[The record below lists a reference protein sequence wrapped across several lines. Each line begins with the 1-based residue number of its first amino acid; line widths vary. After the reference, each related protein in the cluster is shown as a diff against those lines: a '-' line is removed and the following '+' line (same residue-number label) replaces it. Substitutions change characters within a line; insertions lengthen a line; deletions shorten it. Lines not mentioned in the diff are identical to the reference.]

1 MQAHMPVLVEWGI
14 NMLDDMVV
22 LMKGHNMHIGVYR
35 YTDSVVAVLDATNML
50 IMLEALVSKCK
61 FMLKTNLKLAWWR
74 LLSLLGESILERS
87 R

>member
-1 MQAHMPVLVEWGI
+1 MQTISKQVTEDQSMG
-14 NMLDDMVV
+14 
-22 LMKGHNMHIGVYR
+22 GVYR

-74 LLSLLGESILERS
+74 LWSLLGESVLERF

>member
-1 MQAHMPVLVEWGI
+1 VQTISKQVTEDQSIG
-14 NMLDDMVV
+14 
-22 LMKGHNMHIGVYR
+22 GVYR
-35 YTDSVVAVLDATNML
+35 YTDCVAAVLDVTNVL
-50 IMLEALVSKCK
+50 IMLESLESKCK

>member
-1 MQAHMPVLVEWGI
+1 MQTIFKQVTEDQSIG
-14 NMLDDMVV
+14 
-22 LMKGHNMHIGVYR
+22 GVYR
-35 YTDSVVAVLDATNML
+35 YTDCVAAVLDVTNVL
-50 IMLEALVSKCK
+50 IMLESLESKCK

>member
-1 MQAHMPVLVEWGI
+1 MQTISKLVTEDQSMG
-14 NMLDDMVV
+14 
-22 LMKGHNMHIGVYR
+22 GVYR
-35 YTDSVVAVLDATNML
+35 YTDCVVAVLDAPNVL
-50 IMLEALVSKCK
+50 IMLDALESKCK

>member
-1 MQAHMPVLVEWGI
+1 MQTISKQVTEDQSIG
-14 NMLDDMVV
+14 
-22 LMKGHNMHIGVYR
+22 GVYR
-35 YTDSVVAVLDATNML
+35 YTGCVVAVLDVTNVL
-50 IMLEALVSKCK
+50 IMLESLESKYK

>member
-1 MQAHMPVLVEWGI
+1 VQTISKQVTEDQSIG
-14 NMLDDMVV
+14 
-22 LMKGHNMHIGVYR
+22 GVYR
-35 YTDSVVAVLDATNML
+35 YTGCVVAVLDVTNVL
-50 IMLEALVSKCK
+50 IMLESLESKCK

>member
-1 MQAHMPVLVEWGI
+1 MQTISKQVTEDLFIG
-14 NMLDDMVV
+14 
-22 LMKGHNMHIGVYR
+22 GVYR
-35 YTDSVVAVLDATNML
+35 YTDCVVAVLDVTNVL
-50 IMLEALVSKCK
+50 IMLESLESKCK

>member
-1 MQAHMPVLVEWGI
+1 VQTISKQVTEDLFIG
-14 NMLDDMVV
+14 
-22 LMKGHNMHIGVYR
+22 GVYR
-35 YTDSVVAVLDATNML
+35 YTDCVVAVLDVTNVL
-50 IMLEALVSKCK
+50 IMLESLESKCK

>member
-1 MQAHMPVLVEWGI
+1 MG
-14 NMLDDMVV
+14 
-22 LMKGHNMHIGVYR
+22 GVYR
-35 YTDSVVAVLDATNML
+35 YMDSVVAVLDATNML
-50 IMLEALVSKCK
+50 IILEALVSKCK

>member
-1 MQAHMPVLVEWGI
+1 MQTISKQVTEDQSIG
-14 NMLDDMVV
+14 
-22 LMKGHNMHIGVYR
+22 GVYR
-35 YTDSVVAVLDATNML
+35 YTGCVVAVLDVTNVL
-50 IMLEALVSKCK
+50 IMLESLESKCK